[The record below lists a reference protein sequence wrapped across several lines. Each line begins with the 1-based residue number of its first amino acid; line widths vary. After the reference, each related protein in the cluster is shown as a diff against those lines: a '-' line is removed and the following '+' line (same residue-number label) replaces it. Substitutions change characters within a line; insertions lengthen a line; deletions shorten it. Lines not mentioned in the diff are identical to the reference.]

1 MASAYKTPP
10 AFDMDS
16 KPYNHWIEEVKAW
29 VELTD
34 LAKAKQGLAL
44 ALSLPEKDSSNIR
57 DKVFSDV
64 SLKDLKSDDGVKKLI
79 KFKDNLLKKDE
90 LSEAY
95 EIFSDFERSKWSPTM
110 TMDTYTMELDKLYNK
125 TKKFAMVLPESVK
138 AFKLLEGAGLEQK
151 DWQLVLTS
159 VNYENSDTL
168 YKQMTSALKKFFG
181 RQSLASSSVSGAT
194 TSIKV
199 EPSYIAEDNH
209 LPESNEESALLTR
222 SYYPPN
228 NHFRG
233 GVYNRRGQSGSI
245 PTHGYGNRKY
255 QDRDSIFSSSRGLG
269 YLQDRS
275 DRNQKEV
282 KPKRLNPIRQDGNP
296 IRCRCCEPIC
306 HLVKD
311 CPDSYQNQEKGI
323 NFVKTTLFTRNQ
335 GTEMQVF
342 FNECLY
348 SAVLDSGCSATV
360 AGEDW
365 L

>member
-64 SLKDLKSDDGVKKLI
+64 SLEDLKSDDGVKKLI
-79 KFKDNLLKKDE
+79 KFMDNLFKKDG

-95 EIFSDFERSKWSPTM
+95 EIFSDFERFKWSPTM
-110 TMDTYTMELDKLYNK
+110 TMDTYTMEFDKLYNK

-199 EPSYIAEDNH
+199 EPSYTAEDNH

-228 NHFRG
+228 NRFRG
-233 GVYNRRGQSGSI
+233 GVYNR
-245 PTHGYGNRKY
+245 
-255 QDRDSIFSSSRGLG
+255 
-269 YLQDRS
+269 
-275 DRNQKEV
+275 
-282 KPKRLNPIRQDGNP
+282 
-296 IRCRCCEPIC
+296 
-306 HLVKD
+306 
-311 CPDSYQNQEKGI
+311 
-323 NFVKTTLFTRNQ
+323 
-335 GTEMQVF
+335 
-342 FNECLY
+342 
-348 SAVLDSGCSATV
+348 
-360 AGEDW
+360 
-365 L
+365 